1 GGAKQRRPAAARGG
15 AGVKQRAATPR
26 SSQRLPPR
34 GGGAELQL
42 PLRAARG
49 ETSRASASLN
59 QSSHAPNRSSRPL
72 GFLASPAGLSGQ
84 IDPASVGQASGKL
97 EDGRRSKPR
106 GAELERLRAPAGG
119 VNPSRRALHDG
130 APHHAGLLSPLSDG
144 GGRLGVARAP
154 FPEAGCG
161 VPQRQRPLAQQR
173 SQATYSVRSGPAAS
187 FSGAAPASACLG
199 ARRVAPAAAELPRR
213 ARLAES
219 KPTRPGEEAT
229 AAVSTRVSGAD
240 ASSFLL
246 AGNDSGP
253 PSSFAPFPLRARPR
267 EANPTPCLQAGPDPT
282 TAHRP
287 PWLAAFFN

>member
-1 GGAKQRRPAAARGG
+1 MRLARWSSLLPAPLLTSSGHQSSCAWQSDRRSSHSGRSGRQRGGRGAPLDLRGGAKQRRRPAAARGG
-15 AGVKQRAATPR
+15 AGAKQRAATPR

-59 QSSHAPNRSSRPL
+59 QSSHTPNRSSRPL

-84 IDPASVGQASGKL
+84 IDPASVGRASGKL
-97 EDGRRSKPR
+97 EDGRRSQPR

-119 VNPSRRALHDG
+119 VNPSRRALYGG

-154 FPEAGCG
+154 FFPEAGCG

-173 SQATYSVRSGPAAS
+173 S
-187 FSGAAPASACLG
+187 
-199 ARRVAPAAAELPRR
+199 
-213 ARLAES
+213 
-219 KPTRPGEEAT
+219 
-229 AAVSTRVSGAD
+229 
-240 ASSFLL
+240 
-246 AGNDSGP
+246 
-253 PSSFAPFPLRARPR
+253 
-267 EANPTPCLQAGPDPT
+267 
-282 TAHRP
+282 
-287 PWLAAFFN
+287 